1 MGAGPMTGRG
11 LGYCNPTFNAYGPAY
26 AYGPQFARGYGYGQW
41 LGFRAGFGPGYARGR
56 GWGLGRGVRGG
67 FGPGMGRGRGY
78 GWRAFYPGWGGG
90 YPPAY
95 APPYPMAPSEEIEM
109 LKAEAASMKSALDE
123 INKRIEELEK
133 ESSGS

>member
-1 MGAGPMTGRG
+1 MPGLDGTGPWGEGPMTGGGRG
-11 LGYCNPTFNAYGPAY
+11 FCNPAWA
-26 AYGPQFARGYGYGQW
+26 GYRPRFSWY
-41 LGFRAGFGPGYARGR
+41 RGFGR
-56 GWGLGRGVRGG
+56 G
-67 FGPGMGRGRGY
+67 FGRWPGWGRGY
-78 GWRAFYPGWGGG
+78 GRRAFYPGWGGG

-109 LKAEAASMKSALDE
+109 LKAEAASIKSGLDE